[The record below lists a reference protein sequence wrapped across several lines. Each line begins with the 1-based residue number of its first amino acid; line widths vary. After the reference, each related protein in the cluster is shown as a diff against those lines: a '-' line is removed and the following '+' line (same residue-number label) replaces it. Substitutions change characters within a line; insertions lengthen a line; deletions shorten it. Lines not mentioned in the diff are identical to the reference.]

1 MPSVAE
7 VTLTHPALA
16 DHVRGLP
23 PSCGPVRVVA
33 VDGPSAAG
41 KSTFAP
47 LLAAALGDGAGGA
60 PAPLVRSDDFRV
72 PWDADP
78 LTWWEPLRAAVL
90 DPLSAGRPGRLRRYD
105 WRADAYGPPEEVPVA
120 PVLVLEGVGAAWR
133 GSPAAYR
140 IWIDAPRAVRR
151 ARALA
156 RDGAD
161 WAAAW
166 EGWAEREARHFAAD
180 RTAGRAD
187 LVVDGARAAEGGFR
201 ARIAHAERAGRLL

>member
-1 MPSVAE
+1 MPSVAYL
-7 VTLTHPALA
+7 TLTHPALA

-47 LLAAALGDGAGGA
+47 RLAAALGD
-60 PAPLVRSDDFRV
+60 APLVRSDDFRV

-90 DPLSAGRPGRLRRYD
+90 DPLAAGRPGRLRRYD
-105 WRADAYGPPEEVPVA
+105 WRADAYGPPEEIPMAPAPA

-140 IWIDAPRAVRR
+140 IWVDAPRAVRR

-161 WAAAW
+161 WAGAW
-166 EGWAEREARHFAAD
+166 DGWADREARHFAAD
-180 RTAGRAD
+180 RTAERAD
-187 LVVDGARAAEGGFR
+187 LVVDGTTAEADGFR
-201 ARIAHAERAGRLL
+201 ARIPHADEAGRLL